1 MVEQA
6 NEGTDTVQSD
16 VTWTLGANL
25 ENLTLLGTAAIN
37 GTGNSLNNTLTGNSA
52 ANVLTGG
59 AGNDTLTGGLGSDT
73 YQVDR
78 AEGRDTIAENDG
90 TGGNSDLLLYGT
102 TINPLDLVLSQ
113 QANNLRIAIH
123 GSTDYVTIQNWFSA
137 PTTAQVE
144 TIQAGNGLTLLNTEV
159 DQLIQAMAT
168 FTQQTGLTWDQGIDQ
183 QPAQVQSV
191 LAASWQ

>member
-1 MVEQA
+1 
-6 NEGTDTVQSD
+6 